1 MRFQRS
7 AFDRFCLCVLLLA
20 VLALVLTLLLL
31 PLSPSHDSSE
41 TATSNEALRAVRLE
55 SSITLDGQL
64 SEPSWT
70 GTPTATDFRQ
80 FAPREGAPS
89 SQRTA
94 VHVVYGKEALYV
106 GAMLYDEHPE
116 RIQARLTRRDQRN
129 QADWFEVSI
138 DAYYDQKTARTFAV
152 NAAGVQRD
160 GVVKDEGHLDASWD
174 GVWRSK
180 VQTTD
185 AGWVAE
191 LRIPYSMLRFSE
203 ADRQTWGIQFR
214 RRIPRNSEV
223 VEWPLVPE
231 WERQSGIVAKYAQLT
246 GLRDLSTER
255 NLQVAP
261 YTMARVRTHEDPEA
275 PGTRAT
281 RTTVDAGADV
291 ELGLG
296 PNATLN
302 ATVNPDFG
310 QVESDPAV
318 LNLSAFETFF
328 PEKRP
333 FFVQGSDVFGFD
345 LGGGGRLLYTRRIGG
360 TKPVIGALKLTGRS
374 QNGLVYGA
382 MTATT
387 GADFDPAR
395 TYAVG
400 RLRQD
405 VGVQSTVGGMVTAY
419 DGPTASGRRRS
430 VAGGLDWDLRFLD
443 QSYRFDGYLS
453 TTHRRRSVSEAAST
467 GYAMRTKVGRVEGD
481 WTYDLN
487 FRLLTDAFNP
497 NDAGR
502 LRRNNFFRTSGSGHY
517 RFNDG
522 QPVGPFQEADGFL
535 FVGQSWSYQNQLSR
549 GLGFFSNFWAQTEGF
564 RPVSLSLSGD
574 KLFGGYNL
582 YETRGLWARARPRT
596 FSAEVDAGTDTRR
609 SWTLRAELGGGV
621 RSDGASSLS
630 GEVDAN
636 WNVSTRL
643 KLSAEVSYQHEQ
655 NAVEWAS
662 NETFV
667 RQSPT
672 RWAIGQS
679 SAPPSDLDDTALVSL
694 DDGHS
699 RLRSILADVAPTG
712 DGASYYVPVYGDRDT
727 DRLNVTVR
735 SNLTL
740 TRTLSLEFFGQLF
753 GARGR
758 YRHFRILS
766 SRDTFEGF
774 AAYPKRHDFATSSFL
789 SNAVVRWEFQTGSE
803 LFVVWSQSRSLDR
816 SNPFFYDRQSSSPYP
831 RSPAA
836 RLTDAFGDFA
846 QNSFIVKLRYLFY

>member
-1 MRFQRS
+1 M
-7 AFDRFCLCVLLLA
+7 LV
-20 VLALVLTLLLL
+20 LVLTLLL
-31 PLSPSHDSSE
+31 PVTAPHDSSQK
-41 TATSNEALRAVRLE
+41 TSSAALPAARIE

-64 SEPSWT
+64 AEPQWT

-80 FAPREGAPS
+80 LTPRQGAAP

-94 VHVVYGKEALYV
+94 VHVVYGEEALYV

-138 DAYYDQKTARTFAV
+138 DSYYDQKTARTFAV

-160 GVVKDEGHLDASWD
+160 GVVKGGGHLDASWD
-174 GVWRSK
+174 GVWRSE

-203 ADRQTWGIQFR
+203 ADQQTWGIQFR

-231 WERQSGIVAKYAQLT
+231 SERQSGIVAKYAQLT
-246 GLRDLSTER
+246 GLRNLSAER

-261 YTMARVRTHEDPEA
+261 YTMSRVRTHEDPDA
-275 PGTRAT
+275 PGTRAS

-302 ATVNPDFG
+302 ATINPDFG

-333 FFVQGSDVFGFD
+333 FFVQGSDVFGFG

-360 TKPVIGALKLTGRS
+360 TEPVIGAVKVTGRS
-374 QNGLVYGA
+374 QGGLVYGA

-387 GADFDPAR
+387 GSDFSPSR
-395 TYAVG
+395 TYAAG
-400 RLRQD
+400 RLQQD

-430 VAGGLDWDLRFLD
+430 VAGGIDWDLRFLD
-443 QSYRFDGYLS
+443 QSYRFDGFLS
-453 TTHRRRSVSEAAST
+453 SSHRRRTDADAAST
-467 GYAMRTKVGRVEGD
+467 GYAMRTKVGRVKGD

-487 FRLLTDAFNP
+487 FRLLTETFNP

-517 RFNDG
+517 RFNSG
-522 QPVGPFQEADGFL
+522 QPMGPFQQADGFL

-549 GLGFFSNFWAQTEGF
+549 GLGFFADLWAKTKGF

-582 YETRGLWARARPRT
+582 YETRGLWPRTRPRT
-596 FSAEVDAGTDTRR
+596 FSAEVEAGTDTRR
-609 SWTLRAELGGGV
+609 SWALQAELGAGM

-636 WNVSTRL
+636 WNVSARL
-643 KLSAEVSYQHEQ
+643 KLSAEVAYEHER

-667 RQSPT
+667 RQSASS
-672 RWAIGQS
+672 WAIGAS
-679 SAPPSDLDDTALVSL
+679 SAPPTDLQADDLVAL
-694 DDGHS
+694 DDGHD
-699 RLRSILADVAPTG
+699 RLRTILGDVSPS
-712 DGASYYVPVYGDRDT
+712 DGEDTYYVPVYGDRDT
-727 DRLNVTVR
+727 DQLN
-735 SNLTL
+735 
-740 TRTLSLEFFGQLF
+740 
-753 GARGR
+753 
-758 YRHFRILS
+758 
-766 SRDTFEGF
+766 
-774 AAYPKRHDFATSSFL
+774 
-789 SNAVVRWEFQTGSE
+789 
-803 LFVVWSQSRSLDR
+803 
-816 SNPFFYDRQSSSPYP
+816 
-831 RSPAA
+831 
-836 RLTDAFGDFA
+836 
-846 QNSFIVKLRYLFY
+846 

>member
-1 MRFQRS
+1 MFT
-7 AFDRFCLCVLLLA
+7 LVLA
-20 VLALVLTLLLL
+20 VLLV
-31 PLSPSHDSSE
+31 PVPPPNDSSQ
-41 TATSNEALRAVRLE
+41 TADSNQTLQAVRVE

-64 SEPSWT
+64 TEPQWG
-70 GTPTATDFRQ
+70 GTPTATEFRQ
-80 FAPREGAPS
+80 LNPREGAPP

-94 VHVVYGKEALYV
+94 VHVVYGSDALYV
-106 GAMLYDEHPE
+106 GALLYDEHPG
-116 RIQARLTRRDQRN
+116 RIRARLTRRDQRN

-138 DAYYDQKTARTFAV
+138 DSYYDQKTARTFAV

-160 GVVKDEGHLDASWD
+160 GVVKGGGGLDSSWD
-174 GVWRSK
+174 GVWRSE
-180 VQTTD
+180 VRTTD
-185 AGWVAE
+185 EGWVAE

-203 ADRQTWGIQFR
+203 ADQQTWGIQFR

-231 WERQSGIVAKYAQLT
+231 SERQSGIVAKYAQLT
-246 GLRDLSTER
+246 GLRDLSPAR
-255 NLQVAP
+255 NLQVSP
-261 YTMARVRTHEDPEA
+261 YTMTRVRTHEDA
-275 PGTRAT
+275 NSPGTRAA
-281 RTTVDAGADV
+281 RATVDAGAGL

-302 ATVNPDFG
+302 ATINPDFG

-333 FFVQGSDVFGFD
+333 FFVQGSDVFSFG

-360 TKPVIGALKLTGRS
+360 TDPVIGAMKVTGRS
-374 QNGLVYGA
+374 QGGLVYGA

-387 GADFDPAR
+387 GGDFDPSR

-419 DGPTASGRRRS
+419 DGPAASGRRRS

-453 TTHRRRSVSEAAST
+453 STHRRRTSTEAAST
-467 GYAMRTKVGRVEGD
+467 GYAMRTKVGRVKGD
-481 WTYDLN
+481 LTYDLN
-487 FRLLTDAFNP
+487 FRLLTDTFNP

-502 LRRNNFFRTSGSGHY
+502 LRRNNFFRTSGSGRY

-522 QPVGPFQEADGFL
+522 QPMGPFQQVDGYL
-535 FVGQSWSYQNQLSR
+535 FVGQSWSYQNRLSR
-549 GLGFFSNFWAQTEGF
+549 GLGFFADLWAKTNGF
-564 RPVSLSLSGD
+564 RPVSLSLSAD

-582 YETRGLWARARPRT
+582 YETRGLWARTRPRT
-596 FSAEVDAGTDTRR
+596 FNAEVEAGTDTRR
-609 SWTLRAELGGGV
+609 SWALQADLGGGM

-636 WNVSTRL
+636 WNVSARL
-643 KLSAEVSYQHEQ
+643 KLSAEVSYEHER

-667 RQSPT
+667 RQSSSD
-672 RWAIGQS
+672 WAIGEA
-679 SAPPSDLDDTALVSL
+679 SAPPSDLQPSDLVAL
-694 DDGHS
+694 DEGHT
-699 RLRSILADVAPTG
+699 RLRTILADVSPAE
-712 DGASYYVPVYGDRDT
+712 GADSYYVPVYGDRTT
-727 DRLNVTVR
+727 DRLNVTLR

-758 YRHFRILS
+758 YQHFQILS
-766 SRDTFEGF
+766 SRDTFERF

-789 SNAVVRWEFQTGSE
+789 SNAVVRWEFQPGSE

-816 SNPFFYDRQSSSPYP
+816 DDPFFHEQQSHSPYT
-831 RSPAA
+831 RSTPA

-846 QNSFIVKLRYLFY
+846 QNSFIVKLRYLFS